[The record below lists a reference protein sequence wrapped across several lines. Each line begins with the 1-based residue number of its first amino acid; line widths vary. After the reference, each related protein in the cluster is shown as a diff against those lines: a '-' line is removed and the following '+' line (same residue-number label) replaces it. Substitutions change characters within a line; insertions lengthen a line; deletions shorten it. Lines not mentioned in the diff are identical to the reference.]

1 MLQILYEDR
10 NVIVVWKPE
19 GVESQA
25 SRGLGMDMAGM
36 IKTHIHN
43 SSPDSGEPYVGVIHR
58 LDKPVSGI
66 LVYAKDKKSAAALSR
81 QVCGAGMEKKYL
93 AVLCGQVDKNVDK
106 FVDYLLKEE
115 KNNVSRIVD
124 KGITGAKRA
133 ELSYQILQRGIRAP
147 YGCLALAEI
156 TLITGRHHQIRV
168 QMAGHGLPLF
178 GDRKYNPAFAAVQK
192 GGEKLALSAYRLSFL
207 HPATGERLSFNRMP
221 DGGIFGSFAPWGDGR
236 QGEPVLGAAPGR
248 L

>member
-66 LVYAKDKKSAAALSR
+66 LVYAKEKKAAAVLSS
-81 QVCGAGMEKKYL
+81 QLSDGTMKKQYL
-93 AVLCGQVDKNVDK
+93 AVACGKVDKNVDN
-106 FVDYLLKEE
+106 FVDYLLKDG

-124 KGITGAKRA
+124 MGISGAKRA
-133 ELSYQILQRGIRAP
+133 ELECRRLKCLQMEP
-147 YGCLALAEI
+147 YGFLTLTEI
-156 TLITGRHHQIRV
+156 TLKTGRHHQIRV

-178 GDRKYNPAFAAVQK
+178 GDRKYNPDFQMVGK
-192 GGEKLALSAYRLSFL
+192 GMEHIALSAYRLSFL
-207 HPATGERLSFNRMP
+207 HPTTQKAMEYCRMP
-221 DGGIFGSFAPWGDGR
+221 DGEVFRKFDKI
-236 QGEPVLGAAPGR
+236 
-248 L
+248 